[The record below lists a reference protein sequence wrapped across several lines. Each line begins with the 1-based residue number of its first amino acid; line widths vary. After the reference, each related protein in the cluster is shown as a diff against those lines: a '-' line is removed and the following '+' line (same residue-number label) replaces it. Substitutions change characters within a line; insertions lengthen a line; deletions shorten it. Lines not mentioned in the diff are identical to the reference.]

1 MRESGNTISKMV
13 MDQRNSLM
21 ELSIRESIRMARG
34 TVEVIL
40 NLRINLTIEV
50 ILLMGRFMV
59 LEFLDGLMV
68 VNLRETGKTINSLMG
83 L

>member
-1 MRESGNTISKMV
+1 MV
-13 MDQRNSLM
+13 MDQRNSPM

-50 ILLMGRFMV
+50 TLLMGRFMV

-68 VNLRETGKTINSLMG
+68 VNLRETGKTINSLTG

>member
-1 MRESGNTISKMV
+1 

-50 ILLMGRFMV
+50 TLLMERFMV
-59 LEFLDGLMV
+59 LEFLDGLMGV
-68 VNLRETGKTINSLMG
+68 SLRETGKTINSLTG

>member
-13 MDQRNSLM
+13 MDQRNSPM

-34 TVEVIL
+34 TAEVIL

-50 ILLMGRFMV
+50 TLLMGRFMV

-68 VNLRETGKTINSLMG
+68 VNLRETGKTINSLTG